1 MIMATLKHKLQSAIG
16 LGVSLVLAG
25 CASTQAAKES
35 LPTFAGALMEERGIT
50 KKLILRFTPETP
62 QYNVVHN
69 KDNTLSEVRW
79 KANSP
84 QNFQKEFVFT
94 TEKGKGVKKAL
105 VIMDARTGVGT
116 LTLWH
121 DASDSFTFAR
131 QNTNDLALVPDDP
144 FRKSAST
151 GPRAKKVSLN
161 VRGAPLDKVI
171 RSLAAESNKSL
182 VLPSNVSGTVTVSLD
197 GLSYEQAIDLVL
209 RPTAYRAE
217 HMGDVTI
224 VRTANEARTYR
235 SFKIRYVDISEILP
249 RIRDIAGKDAQIS
262 IDPNSNSLFMID
274 RYEYLK
280 NVEAMLAQIDVEPRI
295 VEVESAILQVDRS
308 DALDYGIDWSGT
320 IKNGTTE
327 ASQVI
332 NNVKT
337 NALSPVNPKN
347 ANQKGLFFGL
357 TWQSVTGVISA
368 LSSKSRT
375 DLLARPRVLSLT
387 DQEASVTLGQR
398 LGFKTTT
405 VSATGAAEN
414 VQFLTVGTILKIK
427 PHITGNNDILMYV
440 KPEVSDGTID
450 AVTNAP
456 NSTTTTAESKI
467 LARNGQTIVIA
478 GLMKDRTEKKTD
490 RIPVLG
496 DLPLLGSL
504 FGGTSDRYQKT
515 EIVVLMSPKV
525 VTNELK
531 ENYDR
536 QGNDALGR
544 FYDEAG
550 IPISVP
556 IGHINVKE

>member
-1 MIMATLKHKLQSAIG
+1 MKTKILLLAIPCFLAASLATMS
-16 LGVSLVLAG
+16 G
-25 CASTQAAKES
+25 CAGIKASDEKAT
-35 LPTFAGALMEERGIT
+35 TFAGAFLEERGIT

-79 KANSP
+79 KSTSP

-94 TEKGKGVKKAL
+94 TDKGKGVKKAL
-105 VIMDARTGVGT
+105 VIMDSRTATGS

-121 DASDSFTFAR
+121 DATDSFTFAR
-131 QNTNDLALVPDDP
+131 QNSNDLVLVPDDP
-144 FRKSAST
+144 FRRAASL
-151 GPRAKKVSLN
+151 GPKAKKVSLN

-171 RSLAAESNKSL
+171 RSLAAESQKSL
-182 VLPSNVSGTVTVSLD
+182 VLPSNVTGTVTVSLD
-197 GLSYEQAIDLVL
+197 GISYEQAIDLVL

-224 VRTANEARTYR
+224 VRTAGEARTYR
-235 SFKIRYVDISEILP
+235 SFKIRFVDVNEMVVK
-249 RIRDIAGKDAQIS
+249 IRDIAGKDAQIS
-262 IDPNSNSLFMID
+262 VDSNSNTLFMID

-280 NVEAMLAQIDVEPRI
+280 NVEAMIAVLDVEPRL
-295 VEVESAILQVDRS
+295 VEVESAILQLDRGDS
-308 DALDYGIDWSGT
+308 LDYGIDWSGNV
-320 IKNGTTE
+320 KNGSTPENT
-327 ASQVI
+327 VI
-332 NNVKT
+332 NPIQT
-337 NALSPVNPKN
+337 RGLSPVQQGN
-347 ANQKGLFFGL
+347 ASQKGMFFGL
-357 TWQSVTGVISA
+357 TWQSVTGVVSA
-368 LSSKSRT
+368 LSSKTKT

-387 DQEASVTLGQR
+387 DQEATITLGQR

-405 VSATGAAEN
+405 LSTTGASEN

-427 PHITGNNDILMYV
+427 PHITGNNDIIMFV

-450 AVTNAP
+450 AKTNVP
-456 NSTTTTAESKI
+456 NSSTTTSESKI

-490 RIPVLG
+490 RIPILG

-504 FGGTSDRYQKT
+504 FGGTSDSYNKT
-515 EIVVLMSPKV
+515 EIVVLMSPKI

-531 ENYDR
+531 EAYDR

-544 FYDEAG
+544 FYDENG
-550 IPISVP
+550 LPIAVP
-556 IGHINVKE
+556 IGHVTSKE

>member
-1 MIMATLKHKLQSAIG
+1 MKTTSLKSKIFG
-16 LGVSLVLAG
+16 GLVLALLLEG
-25 CASTQAAKES
+25 CAATPTAKENV
-35 LPTFAGALMEERGIT
+35 PTFAGALMEERGIT

-62 QYNVVHN
+62 QYQVVHN

-79 KANSP
+79 KSNSP
-84 QNFQKEFVFT
+84 QNFQKEFIFT
-94 TEKGKGVKKAL
+94 NEKGRGVKKAL
-105 VIMDARTGVGT
+105 VIMDSRTGVGT

-121 DASDSFTFAR
+121 DATDSFTFAR
-131 QNTNDLALVPDDP
+131 QNSNDLALVPDDP
-144 FRKSAST
+144 FRKAAST

-182 VLPSNVSGTVTVSLD
+182 VLPSNVNGTVTVSLD

-235 SFKIRYVDISEILP
+235 SFKIRYVDVSEILP
-249 RIRDIAGKDAQIS
+249 RIREIAGKDAQIS
-262 IDPNSNSLFMID
+262 IDPNTNSLFMID

-280 NVEAMLAQIDVEPRI
+280 NVEAMLLQLDVEPRL

-320 IKNGTTE
+320 IKNGSTSAT
-327 ASQVI
+327 QVI
-332 NNVKT
+332 NNVRT
-337 NALSPVNPKN
+337 NALSPVVPNNP
-347 ANQKGLFFGL
+347 NQKGMFFGL

-368 LSSKSRT
+368 VSSKSKT

-387 DQEASVTLGQR
+387 DNEATITLGQR

-405 VSATGAAEN
+405 VSSTGSAEN
-414 VQFLTVGTILKIK
+414 IQFLTVGTILKIK
-427 PHITGNNDILMYV
+427 PHITGNNDIIMNV

-450 AVTNAP
+450 ALTGSP
-456 NSTTTTAESKI
+456 NSTTTQSESKI

-478 GLMKDRTEKKTD
+478 GMMRDRTERKTD
-490 RIPVLG
+490 RIPILG

-515 EIVVLMSPKV
+515 EIVVLLSPKV

-536 QGNDALGR
+536 QGNDALGK

-556 IGHINVKE
+556 IGHINIKE